1 MRPTEEEVSQLHG
14 RTILNTAFHSA
25 LGEKRG
31 GGATLTEKKKK
42 ERERGDRNRIEARNV
57 RGGEVRTQRRRQLR
71 CAEGREEIV

>member
-31 GGATLTEKKKK
+31 GGATLTEKKRK
-42 ERERGDRNRIEARNV
+42 RERGGTET
-57 RGGEVRTQRRRQLR
+57 E
-71 CAEGREEIV
+71 